1 MGFPRIRDESY
12 EASQLSINGP
22 SSWVSTI
29 WRISILKNQEVRITN
44 MNQQGLTRSGNLDVG
59 MVLTA
64 SNVGYPNTPEHLT
77 KILQSF
83 NDEQILICLS
93 RINRRLQSIENPCT
107 VEGCLKEKFCSP
119 ILQTQI
125 DHKGLAERFVFNRQS
140 TLHLLSE
147 SARLANPHSK
157 RDMWQI
163 DAGNDLARSYLIA
176 NELLESGGSAGQGG
190 LETDLESEL
199 AERKRGVL
207 IDTIPFLEYS
217 THPHP
222 SRSTSELVVRSY
234 ELCRRFEEADLD
246 IADLDIEGNVLKV
259 NVLFRQA
266 TGLTFQE
273 YYTLIFRVIRT
284 FLFSSSPE
292 AILDEGS
299 LVVDLESHPSLT
311 PLYERL
317 LPHLCISIDEL
328 ALKAKATSSL
338 PKDFHLWRQYPL
350 VKISDHQ
357 VICVDLSF
365 LLDKLETGVVWIILN
380 ELEKRKK
387 GSGQRIFA
395 LWGEV
400 FADYAAS
407 ILKRAIEAQI
417 QSVEKCLIAPKYTGQ
432 KSDECTDIAIVGND
446 TLVLLECKASVLTAE
461 AKFSGDFGK
470 LHQELKRKVVEEKGI
485 PQLWKAIQHLGH
497 KDKKVRREVEGV
509 DISKVKKIYPVLLL
523 ADHTFSAPCMN
534 WFLDSEFQRVVNGN
548 VLKKGLEIRPLTVL
562 SIANLEQLEP
572 WLTDMPFSV
581 HLEDW
586 LTRFKQDYR
595 LGFDQYTYLLHE
607 KTPRKNRYM
616 AETFNQIED
625 EREKY
630 LSTLGVDINGEK
642 TI

>member
-1 MGFPRIRDESY
+1 
-12 EASQLSINGP
+12 
-22 SSWVSTI
+22 
-29 WRISILKNQEVRITN
+29 
-44 MNQQGLTRSGNLDVG
+44 MNQQGLIRSGNLDIG

-64 SNVGYPNTPEHLT
+64 SDVDYPNTPEHLT

-83 NDEQILICLS
+83 NDKQILCCLS
-93 RINRRLQSIENPCT
+93 LINRRLHCST
-107 VEGCLKEKFCSP
+107 DLLVVERALQKIFCSP

-125 DHKGLAERFVFNRQS
+125 DRKGLAERFVFNRQS

-157 RDMWQI
+157 RDMKQI
-163 DAGNDLARSYLIA
+163 DARNDLARSYLIA
-176 NELLESGGSAGQGG
+176 NELLESEGSVSQGV

-199 AERKRGVL
+199 ARKREVL
-207 IDTIPFLEYS
+207 INTIPFLEYS

-222 SRSTSELVVRSY
+222 SRSTLELVVRSC
-234 ELCRRFEEADLD
+234 ELCRRFEKADLD
-246 IADLDIEGNVLKV
+246 
-259 NVLFRQA
+259 VLFRQA

-273 YYTLIFRVIRT
+273 YYTLVFRVIRT
-284 FLFSSSPE
+284 FLFPSSPD
-292 AILDEGS
+292 AIRDEGS
-299 LVVDLESHPSLT
+299 PVVDLESHPNLT
-311 PLYERL
+311 PLYDRL
-317 LPHLCISIDEL
+317 LPHLRISIDEL

-338 PKDFHLWRQYPL
+338 PNEFRLWRQYPL

-365 LLDKLETGVVWIILN
+365 LLDKLETGVVWIIRN

-395 LWGEV
+395 LRGEV

-407 ILKRAIEAQI
+407 ILKRAMKAQS
-417 QSVEKCLIAPKYTGQ
+417 QSVEKCLIAPKYTVQ

-461 AKFSGDFGK
+461 AKFSGDFDK
-470 LHQELKRKVVEEKGI
+470 LHQELRRKVVEEKGI
-485 PQLWKAIQHLGH
+485 TQLWEAIQHLGH

-509 DISKVKKIYPVLLL
+509 DISKVKKIYPVLVL

-534 WFLDSEFQRVVNGN
+534 SLLDSEFQRVVEGN

-572 WLTDMPFSV
+572 WLTDDTPFSV
-581 HLEDW
+581 HLEKW
-586 LTRFKQDYR
+586 LTWFKQDDR
-595 LGFDQYTYLLHE
+595 LGFDQYTYRLHE
-607 KTPRKNRYM
+607 KNPRKNQHM
-616 AETFNQIED
+616 AETFNQIRD
-625 EREKY
+625 EIKKY
-630 LSTLGVDINGEK
+630 LSTLGVDINGER

>member
-1 MGFPRIRDESY
+1 
-12 EASQLSINGP
+12 
-22 SSWVSTI
+22 
-29 WRISILKNQEVRITN
+29 
-44 MNQQGLTRSGNLDVG
+44 MNQQGLTRAGNLDVG

-64 SNVGYPNTPEHLT
+64 SDVGYPDTPEHLT

-83 NDEQILICLS
+83 NDKQILICLS
-93 RINRRLQSIENPCT
+93 GINRLFQSIANPWI
-107 VEGCLKEKFCSP
+107 VEGCLKEAFCSP

-125 DHKGLAERFVFNRQS
+125 DRKGLAERFVFNRQS

-147 SARLANPHSK
+147 SARLANPHLK

-163 DAGNDLARSYLIA
+163 KAGNDLAISYLIA
-176 NELLESGGSAGQGG
+176 NELLGSGGSAGQGS

-199 AERKRGVL
+199 AERKKEVL

-234 ELCRRFEEADLD
+234 ELCRRFEKVDLD
-246 IADLDIEGNVLKV
+246 IKGNVLKM

-273 YYTLIFRVIRT
+273 YYTLIFLVIGT
-284 FLFSSSPE
+284 FLFPSSPE
-292 AILDEGS
+292 AILDEGN

-338 PKDFHLWRQYPL
+338 PKEFRLWRQYPL

-357 VICVDLSF
+357 VICVDPSF
-365 LLDKLETGVVWIILN
+365 LLDKLETGVLWIIRD
-380 ELEKRKK
+380 ELEERKK
-387 GSGQRIFA
+387 DSSRIFA

-400 FADYAAS
+400 FAEYAAS
-407 ILKRAIEAQI
+407 ILKRAIKAQI
-417 QSVEKCLIAPKYTGQ
+417 QSVEKCLIAPKYTVQ

-446 TLVLLECKASVLTAE
+446 TLVLLECKASVLTSE

-470 LHQELKRKVVEEKGI
+470 LRQELKRKVVEEKGI

-509 DISKVKKIYPVLLL
+509 DISKVKKIYPVLVL

-572 WLTDMPFSV
+572 WLTDIPFSV
-581 HLEDW
+581 HLENW
-586 LTRFKQDYR
+586 LTLFKQDDL
-595 LGFDQYTYLLHE
+595 LGFNRYTYLLHE
-607 KTPRKNRYM
+607 ETPRENRFM
-616 AETFNQIED
+616 AETFNQIKD
-625 EREKY
+625 ETEKY

>member
-1 MGFPRIRDESY
+1 
-12 EASQLSINGP
+12 
-22 SSWVSTI
+22 
-29 WRISILKNQEVRITN
+29 
-44 MNQQGLTRSGNLDVG
+44 MNQQGLTRAGNLDVG

-64 SNVGYPNTPEHLT
+64 SDVGYPDTPEHLT

-83 NDEQILICLS
+83 NDKQILCCLS
-93 RINRRLQSIENPCT
+93 LINSRLHCSINLSV
-107 VEGCLKEKFCSP
+107 VERALRKIFCSP

-125 DHKGLAERFVFNRQS
+125 DIKELAGRFVFNRQS

-147 SARLANPHSK
+147 SARFADPHSK
-157 RDMWQI
+157 RDMKPI
-163 DAGNDLARSYLIA
+163 DARNDLARSYLIA
-176 NELLESGGSAGQGG
+176 NELLESGGSAGQGS

-199 AERKRGVL
+199 AERKREVL

-222 SRSTSELVVRSY
+222 SRSTAELVVRSY
-234 ELCRRFEEADLD
+234 ELCRRFEKADLY
-246 IADLDIEGNVLKV
+246 IKGNVQKV

-273 YYTLIFRVIRT
+273 YYTLVFLVIRT
-284 FLFSSSPE
+284 FLFPSSPK

-299 LVVDLESHPSLT
+299 LVVDLESHPSLA

-328 ALKAKATSSL
+328 ARKAKATSL
-338 PKDFHLWRQYPL
+338 PKDFRLWRQYPL

-365 LLDKLETGVVWIILN
+365 LLDKLETGVLWIIRN
-380 ELEKRKK
+380 ELEEHKK

-407 ILKRAIEAQI
+407 VLKRAIEAQI
-417 QSVEKCLIAPKYTGQ
+417 QSVEKCLISPKYTVQ

-446 TLVLLECKASVLTAE
+446 TLVLLECKASVLIAE

-470 LHQELKRKVVEEKGI
+470 LRQELKRKVVEEKGTA
-485 PQLWKAIQHLGH
+485 QLWKAIQHLGH

-509 DISKVKKIYPVLLL
+509 DISKVKKIYPVLVL
-523 ADHTFSAPCMN
+523 ADHTFSVPGMN
-534 WFLDSEFQRVVNGN
+534 GFLDSEFQRVVNGN

-572 WLTDMPFSV
+572 WLTDTPFSV
-581 HLEDW
+581 HLDNW
-586 LTRFKQDYR
+586 LTRFKQDDR
-595 LGFDQYTYLLHE
+595 RGFDQYTYLLHE

-616 AETFNQIED
+616 AETFNQIKD
-625 EREKY
+625 ETEKY